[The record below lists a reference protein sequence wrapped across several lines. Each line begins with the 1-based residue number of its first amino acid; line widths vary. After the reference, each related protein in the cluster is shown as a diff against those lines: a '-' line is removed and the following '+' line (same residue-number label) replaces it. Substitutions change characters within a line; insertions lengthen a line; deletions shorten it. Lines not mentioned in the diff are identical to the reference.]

1 MDTKKLRQKIL
12 DLAIRGKLVPQDPND
27 EPASVLLEC
36 IRAEKEQLIKAG
48 KIKRSKKTA
57 SDTPHYENVPGGWI
71 SCTLEDL
78 SLFIRNGVTLK
89 QTKIINGFPI
99 TRIESISNGV
109 LDFDKMGYADLT
121 DEDLYKSY
129 FLRPN
134 DILFSHINS
143 PIYVGKVALCDNV
156 GERKIVHGMNLLCIR
171 ISEVVNS
178 RYILYAIRSS
188 VFKDK
193 MRHYVQNA
201 VNQASISI
209 NSVKIIPLP
218 LPPINEQNRIVEEI
232 EKWYDL
238 IDVLENNKQD
248 LQKYIKSA
256 RSEILKLAIT
266 GKLVPQ
272 NNTDEPAYE
281 LLKRINPSINSCDTS
296 HYENLPA
303 QWQVVPMSFLCT
315 LADGE
320 KQNGIESVYLD
331 VKYLRG
337 KGERV
342 VMSSGKYV
350 PENSTMILVD
360 GENSGEIFTTQIAG
374 YQGSTFKLLNISNEM
389 YKPYILFVIR
399 SYQTQFRENKVGSA
413 IPHLNKKLFREIEV
427 FVPPFEEQKRIVNK
441 IDEIFNEIDL
451 ISGAL

>member
-1 MDTKKLRQKIL
+1 MTS
-12 DLAIRGKLVPQDPND
+12 GK
-27 EPASVLLEC
+27 
-36 IRAEKEQLIKAG
+36 
-48 KIKRSKKTA
+48 
-57 SDTPHYENVPGGWI
+57 PHYENVPYGWI

-78 SLFIRNGVTLK
+78 SLFIRNGVTIK

-121 DEDLYKSY
+121 DEDMYKSY

-188 VFKDK
+188 VFKDR
-193 MRHYVQNA
+193 MRPYVQNA

-209 NSVKIIPLP
+209 NSVKIIPFP

-272 NNTDEPAYE
+272 NNTDEPANE

-296 HYENLPA
+296 HYENIP
-303 QWQVVPMSFLCT
+303 
-315 LADGE
+315 
-320 KQNGIESVYLD
+320 QNWCVCKLKDIFEITMGSSPSGDSLNRLKDGIEFHQGKICFTD
-331 VKYLRG
+331 KYLA
-337 KGERV
+337 K
-342 VMSSGKYV
+342 S
-350 PENSTMILVD
+350 
-360 GENSGEIFTTQIAG
+360 EIFTNSITKLGGKHSILLCVRAPVGLVNITERDICIGRGLCALYPKQGVDLMYAFYAMQT
-374 YQGSTFKLLNISNEM
+374 YQDYFEGKATGSTFKAIGGDTIREAEFLLPPYNEQIRIRKALENIFAN
-389 YKPYILFVIR
+389 LDVIC
-399 SYQTQFRENKVGSA
+399 SE
-413 IPHLNKKLFREIEV
+413 L
-427 FVPPFEEQKRIVNK
+427 
-441 IDEIFNEIDL
+441 
-451 ISGAL
+451 